1 MIPSRSNFIH
11 RIETEHHPLS
21 LSYKLYWKEM
31 KRRCIEGFW
40 YEGRYMP
47 GPLYFYGNFARI
59 SLIETSGRK
68 QRSIGTPSIRDIEW
82 EKAYVYL
89 EAKGFS
95 GFADDTTTTCSKW
108 VELIEKGV
116 EKLDDLIERGKIRK
130 EDVTNPELFPNSPK
144 LKKFEACRT
153 YLRKIHL
160 INKGKSLFFNN
171 AKNVID
177 IEARR
182 IGKDI
187 WEEETVITTT
197 GRVQLKNINV
207 GDSIFD
213 HTGKLTKILSKVE
226 YSDQLQYKV
235 LLSDGRSIECGEG
248 HLWTVWDHCHTPVLK
263 TLELKDILKSY
274 KWTRKNG
281 SFEFRFKIP
290 CQKPINYEDKD
301 PDIDPYY
308 LGLWLGDGTSL
319 DTGVT
324 TMDRKVVSFLEDL
337 AKQHNL
343 KLVVQ
348 RKKDNKAATYSI
360 TNGIKGNDS
369 NNKNIILNHLKQLN
383 LISNKRIPDEVYTAS
398 IDFRK
403 KVLEGLIDSNE
414 WCSGAGSYEL
424 TTSILA
430 LQKTIPRLLQEL
442 GIIYRSSIKKTS
454 CKDSMRFN
462 ILTDLI
468 ECKIERKKKKTSVST
483 FAKRQRDR
491 ISIIDIQP
499 TSVKKSICIE
509 VDNDDKLFLVG
520 DCIVT
525 HNSMVAANM
534 LINHN
539 FLFDG
544 ATDYDLYL
552 DAQKSGRPMNS
563 ETLVGA
569 IDAKYTKDLLS
580 KSELGLSNLPGIK
593 TVNGITYPSP
603 LSKQVVG
610 TFQPGKYME
619 ASYKVK
625 SLGGWTVKGSR
636 SKIHNRSFADNPL
649 AGNGTGPNLIVLEEV
664 GFMNNLIDTLGA
676 LKDAMYEGLDKF
688 GVLWATGTSGEMDA
702 AAVSQTKE
710 VFFNPETYDCL
721 AFENIYEESKSI
733 GMFIPFTYRLDEFRD
748 SEGNI
753 DLVKANKAT
762 EIKRE
767 NIRKLGNKRTY
778 YSEMQNNPLL
788 PSEAFLVNN
797 ANIFPT
803 AELKEHVNWLQSMQH
818 KVEIKGQK
826 GELVFTPNE
835 KGEVSLS
842 WKPDLDDKLE
852 PCHYNMKKN
861 DSTQGCIVIWEHPQ
875 MLGGSIPYGMYIAG
889 NDPYDQDQAP
899 SSVSLGSTFIYKT
912 FHTSE
917 GIYEWPVAEYTAR
930 PGSANEHHET
940 VRKLLLY
947 YNAVLLYENERN
959 TLKMH
964 FEQKNSLYL
973 LAKTPTIL
981 KSTENSK
988 VQRTYGIHMNA
999 MIKDEIEIYTR
1010 DWLQTEIEEGKLNLH
1025 KINSIPLLLELI
1037 NYNKTG
1043 NFDRVIA
1050 FMLVILYRLQLH
1062 HLKVKEVIK
1071 EKSVGEDFFNRLN
1084 KFYR

>member
-68 QRSIGTPSIRDIEW
+68 QRSIGTPTIRDIEW

-95 GFADDTTTTCSKW
+95 GFKNDTTTTCSKW
-108 VELIEKGV
+108 IELIEQGKEELV
-116 EKLDDLIERGKIRK
+116 DLVERGKIRP
-130 EDVTNPELFPNSPK
+130 EDCANPESFPLNIK
-144 LKKFEACRT
+144 LKKFEDPRT

-160 INKGKSLFFNN
+160 INKGKPLFFNN

-182 IGKDI
+182 LGK
-187 WEEETVITTT
+187 
-197 GRVQLKNINV
+197 
-207 GDSIFD
+207 
-213 HTGKLTKILSKVE
+213 
-226 YSDQLQYKV
+226 
-235 LLSDGRSIECGEG
+235 
-248 HLWTVWDHCHTPVLK
+248 
-263 TLELKDILKSY
+263 
-274 KWTRKNG
+274 
-281 SFEFRFKIP
+281 
-290 CQKPINYEDKD
+290 
-301 PDIDPYY
+301 
-308 LGLWLGDGTSL
+308 
-319 DTGVT
+319 
-324 TMDRKVVSFLEDL
+324 
-337 AKQHNL
+337 
-343 KLVVQ
+343 
-348 RKKDNKAATYSI
+348 
-360 TNGIKGNDS
+360 
-369 NNKNIILNHLKQLN
+369 
-383 LISNKRIPDEVYTAS
+383 
-398 IDFRK
+398 
-403 KVLEGLIDSNE
+403 
-414 WCSGAGSYEL
+414 
-424 TTSILA
+424 
-430 LQKTIPRLLQEL
+430 
-442 GIIYRSSIKKTS
+442 
-454 CKDSMRFN
+454 
-462 ILTDLI
+462 
-468 ECKIERKKKKTSVST
+468 
-483 FAKRQRDR
+483 
-491 ISIIDIQP
+491 
-499 TSVKKSICIE
+499 
-509 VDNDDKLFLVG
+509 
-520 DCIVT
+520 
-525 HNSMVAANM
+525 SMVAANM

-753 DLVKANKAT
+753 DLVKANRAT

-818 KVEIKGQK
+818 KVEIKGQN
-826 GELVFTPNE
+826 GELVFSPNE
-835 KGEVSLS
+835 KGEIALN
-842 WKPDLDDKLE
+842 WKPDLNDKLE

-875 MLGGSIPYGMYIAG
+875 MLGGTIPYGMYIAG

-1062 HLKVKEVIK
+1062 HLKVKEVTK